1 VNTKNLAVVA
11 LALQR
16 AQKIHSGSSTSLP
29 LSQSKFK
36 LIAPLSLLLASSTTK
51 DNRKMTTCPVSSR
64 RKRVRFEED
73 TETRQV
79 KRRVME
85 ISLPK
90 SSLLT
95 TEEKTYYWM
104 QLEDHRETL
113 QDVMALMHDC
123 HHEQSSTAANGTD
136 PNQVS
141 FAQYAE
147 ALALTFTLCDT
158 PPIIADDH
166 EDAKETDGPSWNI
179 RDSRSVGQL
188 ALWASYHTP
197 TRGVESKILPGL
209 NQERQLRRSRTI
221 QGVLEAQKQLKSK
234 QAAFEETMATLGAVS
249 RACSHSAKQFATAL
263 AVVDG
268 KQALLEYQCLQQQQ
282 QKTSIE
288 GFNATSS
295 EAMMD
300 NKAIG
305 LCHPVSTTLLSR
317 A

>member
-1 VNTKNLAVVA
+1 MPSAKSKMT
-11 LALQR
+11 
-16 AQKIHSGSSTSLP
+16 TLP
-29 LSQSKFK
+29 
-36 LIAPLSLLLASSTTK
+36 ASST
-51 DNRKMTTCPVSSR
+51 C
-64 RKRVRFEED
+64 KRVRFEED

-95 TEEKTYYWM
+95 AEEKTWYWM
-104 QLEDHRETL
+104 QHEDHRETL
-113 QDVMALMHDC
+113 QDVMTLMHDC
-123 HHEQSSTAANGTD
+123 HHEQNSTVGNGSD

-158 PPIIADDH
+158 PPSIANDLDD
-166 EDAKETDGPSWNI
+166 DKDTDGPSWNI

-221 QGVLEAQKQLKSK
+221 QGVLEAQKQLKIN
-234 QAAFEETMATLGAVS
+234 QAALDEIIATLGAVS
-249 RACSHSAKQFATAL
+249 RAYSHSAKQFATVL

-282 QKTSIE
+282 RQEKTSIE
-288 GFNATSS
+288 SCCETSS
-295 EAMMD
+295 EALIE
-300 NKAIG
+300 NKAMG
-305 LCHPVSTTLLSR
+305 LCHPAATTLLSR

>member
-1 VNTKNLAVVA
+1 MTE
-11 LALQR
+11 
-16 AQKIHSGSSTSLP
+16 STVGA
-29 LSQSKFK
+29 
-36 LIAPLSLLLASSTTK
+36 IATPTNKAARK
-51 DNRKMTTCPVSSR
+51 KMTSCCR

-79 KRRVME
+79 KLRVME

-95 TEEKTYYWM
+95 AEEKTFFWM
-104 QLEDHRETL
+104 QLEDHRATL
-113 QDVMALMHDC
+113 ADVMALMHDC
-123 HHEQSSTAANGTD
+123 HHEPNRTADTRGSSDDD

-158 PPIIADDH
+158 PPIIAEE
-166 EDAKETDGPSWNI
+166 EDPEGPSWNI

-221 QGVLEAQKQLKSK
+221 QGVLEAQKQLRTK
-234 QAAFEETMATLGAVS
+234 QAALDETMATLGAVS

-282 QKTSIE
+282 SSIQS
-288 GFNATSS
+288 FSAKSSS
-295 EAMMD
+295 EAALD
-300 NKAIG
+300 NKAMS
-305 LCHPVSTTLLSR
+305 LCHAPATTVLSR